1 MSHIAEGLGKPIDY
15 FNPWFINNTCST
27 FRIIR
32 YLPRNTKLVEMDKLS
47 EDELRFTTPIHT
59 DSGFLTLLSTF
70 SYPGLQVD
78 IGQGV
83 YKSVRPVPKTL
94 VVNLG
99 DMLSRITDYKLKATK
114 HRVLDIGV
122 ERFSSPFFF
131 EPHYAARIPSN
142 LGTSSVDSNEE
153 FVYGDWVIEKMREFG
168 EFKHFQ
174 KTKQSVKKV
183 E

>member
-15 FNPWFINNTCST
+15 FNQWFINNTCST

-32 YLPRNTKLVEMDKLS
+32 YLPRSTKLVDMDKLS

-78 IGQGV
+78 IGGGV
-83 YKSVRPVPKTL
+83 YKSVRPVAKTL

-131 EPHYAARIPSN
+131 EPHYAARIPSS
-142 LGTSSVDSNEE
+142 LGSQSVDSNEE

-168 EFKHFQ
+168 EFKHF
-174 KTKQSVKKV
+174 
-183 E
+183 

>member
-1 MSHIAEGLGKPIDY
+1 
-15 FNPWFINNTCST
+15 
-27 FRIIR
+27 
-32 YLPRNTKLVEMDKLS
+32 
-47 EDELRFTTPIHT
+47 
-59 DSGFLTLLSTF
+59 LSTF

-99 DMLSRITDYKLKATK
+99 DMLSRITDFKLKATK

-122 ERFSSPFFF
+122 ERFSSPFFL

-142 LGTSSVDSNEE
+142 IGSLETLSDSKQDE
-153 FVYGDWVIEKMREFG
+153 FIYGDWLIEKMMREYG
-168 EFKHFQ
+168 EWKHFK
-174 KTKQSVKKV
+174 KTKHSVKIT
-183 E
+183 